1 MSHVFFASAAGVPT
15 DRTCIQVSN
24 PSECVRALSRTLPPQ
39 HLDCILLCSRTACS
53 LTQGCTVLF
62 FDAGFAT
69 CDYVSSCSNPATVFA
84 RKSIASSC
92 ALRRLAKRLARLRC
106 RRTSAHASP
115 LPTARSGGDR
125 GFRQRFLK
133 SHGIRSGHP
142 CPLSELIENQ
152 FLKSFRCW
160 VFLCNSVIRIRIAL

>member
-1 MSHVFFASAAGVPT
+1 M
-15 DRTCIQVSN
+15 R
-24 PSECVRALSRTLPPQ
+24 SRTLA
-39 HLDCILLCSRTACS
+39 HFHAFSRTNILITYSVHVRHAHLPKDVQSCS
-53 LTQGCTVLF
+53 SMPDPPPCE
-62 FDAGFAT
+62 
-69 CDYVSSCSNPATVFA
+69 DYVSSCSNPATVFA

-125 GFRQRFLK
+125 GFRERFLK

-142 CPLSELIENQ
+142 FPLSELIENQ
-152 FLKSFRCW
+152 LLESFGCW
-160 VFLCNSVIRIRIAL
+160 VFLCNSVIRIRIAS